1 MLAGIFFV
9 YSRTSI
15 QAAKINAKRAR
26 EADGGS
32 ISWRNEGLRR
42 HGVLEKPK
50 ERTLMQQLIKG
61 NDEEADMAGDKS
73 RESSADQKK
82 RDYNPIEEGI
92 RKAQAKRI
100 KVESDE

>member
-1 MLAGIFFV
+1 
-9 YSRTSI
+9 
-15 QAAKINAKRAR
+15 
-26 EADGGS
+26 
-32 ISWRNEGLRR
+32 
-42 HGVLEKPK
+42 
-50 ERTLMQQLIKG
+50 MQQLIKG

-100 KVESDE
+100 KVEGDE